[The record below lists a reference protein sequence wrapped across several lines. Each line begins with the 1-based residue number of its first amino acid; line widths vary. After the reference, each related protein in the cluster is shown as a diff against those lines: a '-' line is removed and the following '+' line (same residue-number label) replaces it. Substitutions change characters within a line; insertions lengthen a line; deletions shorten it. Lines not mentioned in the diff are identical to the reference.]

1 MGVYE
6 TVRTT
11 TTTTTYF
18 ETLVY
23 AYTSFICILPQLLLV
38 IIISITTKHIL
49 AKFFSKFLKRE
60 FLTSSTPQAATHIS
74 TTICSSISQCPSQL
88 FARVREQTR
97 RTKST
102 RAFLAKRVTQT
113 RLVSR
118 SVASVYR
125 LRVHASLFERRHVHL
140 LLFSIFSLLLLL
152 LLLLLLKLLLL
163 GRRRRIIIITIVLII
178 ISSAAMTTVYG
189 RRRRAVVHPRRHPDM
204 FVLLLLLQK
213 LLLSVIIVIVCS
225 SSSST
230 ITR

>member
-1 MGVYE
+1 MHIAAVAISDH
-6 TVRTT
+6 
-11 TTTTTYF
+11 F
-18 ETLVY
+18 
-23 AYTSFICILPQLLLV
+23 
-38 IIISITTKHIL
+38 SITTKHIL

-60 FLTSSTPQAATHIS
+60 FLTSSNPQAATHIS

-152 LLLLLLKLLLL
+152 LLLFLLKLLLL

-189 RRRRAVVHPRRHPDM
+189 RRRAVVHPRRHPDM

>member
-6 TVRTT
+6 TVWRTT
-11 TTTTTYF
+11 TTTTTCF

-60 FLTSSTPQAATHIS
+60 FLTSSNPQAATHIS

-118 SVASVYR
+118 SVARVYR

-152 LLLLLLKLLLL
+152 LKLLLL
-163 GRRRRIIIITIVLII
+163 GRRIIIITIVLII

-189 RRRRAVVHPRRHPDM
+189 RRRRAVVHRRRHPDM

-213 LLLSVIIVIVCS
+213 LLLSVIIVITCS

>member
-6 TVRTT
+6 TVR

-60 FLTSSTPQAATHIS
+60 FLTSSTPQSTHIS

-118 SVASVYR
+118 SVARVYR

-152 LLLLLLKLLLL
+152 LLKLLLL
-163 GRRRRIIIITIVLII
+163 GRRIIIITIVLII

-189 RRRRAVVHPRRHPDM
+189 RRRRAVVHRRRHPDM

-213 LLLSVIIVIVCS
+213 LLLSVIIVIICS

>member
-1 MGVYE
+1 MHIAAVAISDH
-6 TVRTT
+6 
-11 TTTTTYF
+11 F
-18 ETLVY
+18 
-23 AYTSFICILPQLLLV
+23 
-38 IIISITTKHIL
+38 SITTKHIL

-60 FLTSSTPQAATHIS
+60 FLTSSNPQAATHIS

-152 LLLLLLKLLLL
+152 LKLLLL
-163 GRRRRIIIITIVLII
+163 GRRIIIITIVLII

-189 RRRRAVVHPRRHPDM
+189 RRRAVVHPRRHPDM

>member
-1 MGVYE
+1 MHIAAVAISDH
-6 TVRTT
+6 
-11 TTTTTYF
+11 F
-18 ETLVY
+18 
-23 AYTSFICILPQLLLV
+23 
-38 IIISITTKHIL
+38 ISITTKHIL

-60 FLTSSTPQAATHIS
+60 FLTSSNPQAATHIS

-152 LLLLLLKLLLL
+152 LKLLLL
-163 GRRRRIIIITIVLII
+163 GRRIIIITIVLII

>member
-1 MGVYE
+1 M
-6 TVRTT
+6 
-11 TTTTTYF
+11 
-18 ETLVY
+18 
-23 AYTSFICILPQLLLV
+23 
-38 IIISITTKHIL
+38 
-49 AKFFSKFLKRE
+49 KFFSKFLKRE

-74 TTICSSISQCPSQL
+74 TTICSSIGQCPSQL

-118 SVASVYR
+118 SVARVYR

-152 LLLLLLKLLLL
+152 LKLLLL
-163 GRRRRIIIITIVLII
+163 GRRIIIITIVLII

-189 RRRRAVVHPRRHPDM
+189 RRRRAVVHRRRHPDM
-204 FVLLLLLQK
+204 FVMLLLLQK
-213 LLLSVIIVIVCS
+213 LLLSVIIIICS
-225 SSSST
+225 SSSSA
-230 ITR
+230 ITRSRVNDSTATTTLTPSPSVVLVRIRALRAVRASAVCVLKE

>member
-6 TVRTT
+6 TVRRTT
-11 TTTTTYF
+11 TTTTCF

-60 FLTSSTPQAATHIS
+60 FLTSSTPQPTHIS

-118 SVASVYR
+118 SVARVYR

-152 LLLLLLKLLLL
+152 LKLLLL
-163 GRRRRIIIITIVLII
+163 GRRIIIITIVLII

-189 RRRRAVVHPRRHPDM
+189 RRRRAVVHRRRHPDM

-213 LLLSVIIVIVCS
+213 LLLSVIIVITCS
-225 SSSST
+225 SSSSS

>member
-6 TVRTT
+6 TVRRRTT
-11 TTTTTYF
+11 TTTTCF

-60 FLTSSTPQAATHIS
+60 FLTSSTPQPTHIS

-118 SVASVYR
+118 SVARVYR

-152 LLLLLLKLLLL
+152 LLKLLLL
-163 GRRRRIIIITIVLII
+163 GRRIIIITIVLII

-189 RRRRAVVHPRRHPDM
+189 RRRRAVVHRRRHPDM

-213 LLLSVIIVIVCS
+213 LLLSVIIVITCS
-225 SSSST
+225 SSSSS

>member
-6 TVRTT
+6 TVR

-60 FLTSSTPQAATHIS
+60 FLTSSTPQSTHIS

-118 SVASVYR
+118 SVARVYR

-140 LLFSIFSLLLLL
+140 LLFSIFSLL

-189 RRRRAVVHPRRHPDM
+189 RRRRTVVHRRRHPDM
-204 FVLLLLLQK
+204 FVLVLQK
-213 LLLSVIIVIVCS
+213 LLLSVIIVIICS

>member
-1 MGVYE
+1 MHIAAVAISDH
-6 TVRTT
+6 
-11 TTTTTYF
+11 F
-18 ETLVY
+18 
-23 AYTSFICILPQLLLV
+23 
-38 IIISITTKHIL
+38 SITTKHIL

-60 FLTSSTPQAATHIS
+60 FLTSSNPKAATHIS

-118 SVASVYR
+118 SVARVYR

-152 LLLLLLKLLLL
+152 LKLLLL
-163 GRRRRIIIITIVLII
+163 GRRIIIITIVLII

-189 RRRRAVVHPRRHPDM
+189 RRRRAVVHRRRHPDM

-213 LLLSVIIVIVCS
+213 LLLSVIIVIICS

>member
-38 IIISITTKHIL
+38 ILISITTKHIL
-49 AKFFSKFLKRE
+49 PKFFSKFLKRE

-163 GRRRRIIIITIVLII
+163 GRRRRIIITIVLII

>member
-6 TVRTT
+6 TVRRRTT
-11 TTTTTYF
+11 TTTTCF

-60 FLTSSTPQAATHIS
+60 FLTSSTPQPTHIS

-118 SVASVYR
+118 SVARVYR

-152 LLLLLLKLLLL
+152 LKLLLL
-163 GRRRRIIIITIVLII
+163 GRRIIIITIVLII

-189 RRRRAVVHPRRHPDM
+189 RRRRAVVHRRRHPDM

-213 LLLSVIIVIVCS
+213 LLLSVIIVITCS
-225 SSSST
+225 SSSSS

>member
-6 TVRTT
+6 TVR

-60 FLTSSTPQAATHIS
+60 FLTSSTPQSTPSLLPSALHQSMSFATLR
-74 TTICSSISQCPSQL
+74 SS
-88 FARVREQTR
+88 ARTNTPNQID
-97 RTKST
+97 
-102 RAFLAKRVTQT
+102 RAFLAKRGYTK
-113 RLVSR
+113 RLISR
-118 SVASVYR
+118 SVARVR

-152 LLLLLLKLLLL
+152 LLLVLLL
-163 GRRRRIIIITIVLII
+163 GRRHRRIIIITIVLII
-178 ISSAAMTTVYG
+178 ISSAAYDYRLQTTT
-189 RRRRAVVHPRRHPDM
+189 R
-204 FVLLLLLQK
+204 
-213 LLLSVIIVIVCS
+213 CS
-225 SSSST
+225 SSSSSRHVCVGAAKT
-230 ITR
+230 PVVRYYCYYL

>member
-6 TVRTT
+6 TVR

-60 FLTSSTPQAATHIS
+60 FLTSSTPQSTHIS

-118 SVASVYR
+118 SVARVYR

-140 LLFSIFSLLLLL
+140 LLFSIFSL

-189 RRRRAVVHPRRHPDM
+189 RRRRTVVHRRRHPDM
-204 FVLLLLLQK
+204 FVLVLQK
-213 LLLSVIIVIVCS
+213 LLLSVIIVIICS

>member
-6 TVRTT
+6 TVRRRT

-60 FLTSSTPQAATHIS
+60 FLTSSTPQPTHIS

-118 SVASVYR
+118 SVARVYR

-152 LLLLLLKLLLL
+152 LKLLLL
-163 GRRRRIIIITIVLII
+163 GRRIIIITIVLII

-189 RRRRAVVHPRRHPDM
+189 RRRRAVVHRRRHPDM

-213 LLLSVIIVIVCS
+213 LLLSVIIVITCS
-225 SSSST
+225 SSSSS

>member
-1 MGVYE
+1 MHIAAVAISDH
-6 TVRTT
+6 
-11 TTTTTYF
+11 F
-18 ETLVY
+18 
-23 AYTSFICILPQLLLV
+23 
-38 IIISITTKHIL
+38 SITTKHIL

-60 FLTSSTPQAATHIS
+60 FLTSSNPQAATHIS
-74 TTICSSISQCPSQL
+74 ITICSSISQCPSQL

-118 SVASVYR
+118 SVARVYR

-152 LLLLLLKLLLL
+152 LKLLLL
-163 GRRRRIIIITIVLII
+163 GRRIIIITIVLII

-189 RRRRAVVHPRRHPDM
+189 RRRRAVVHRRRHPDM

-213 LLLSVIIVIVCS
+213 LLLSVIIVIICS

>member
-6 TVRTT
+6 TVRRRTT
-11 TTTTTYF
+11 TTTTCF

-38 IIISITTKHIL
+38 LIISITTKHIL

-60 FLTSSTPQAATHIS
+60 FLTSSNPQAATHIS

-118 SVASVYR
+118 SVARVYR

-152 LLLLLLKLLLL
+152 LKLLLL
-163 GRRRRIIIITIVLII
+163 GRRIIIITIVLII

-189 RRRRAVVHPRRHPDM
+189 RRRRAVVHRRRHPDM

-213 LLLSVIIVIVCS
+213 LLLSVIIVIICS

>member
-1 MGVYE
+1 M
-6 TVRTT
+6 
-11 TTTTTYF
+11 
-18 ETLVY
+18 
-23 AYTSFICILPQLLLV
+23 
-38 IIISITTKHIL
+38 
-49 AKFFSKFLKRE
+49 KFFSKFLKRE

-74 TTICSSISQCPSQL
+74 TTICSSIGQCPSQL

-118 SVASVYR
+118 SVARVYR
-125 LRVHASLFERRHVHL
+125 LRVHASLFERCHVHL

-152 LLLLLLKLLLL
+152 LKLLLL
-163 GRRRRIIIITIVLII
+163 GRRRRRRIIIITIVLII

-189 RRRRAVVHPRRHPDM
+189 RRRRAVVHRRRHPDM

-213 LLLSVIIVIVCS
+213 LLLSVISIIVC

>member
-1 MGVYE
+1 MHIAAVAISDH
-6 TVRTT
+6 
-11 TTTTTYF
+11 F
-18 ETLVY
+18 
-23 AYTSFICILPQLLLV
+23 
-38 IIISITTKHIL
+38 ISITTKHIL

-60 FLTSSTPQAATHIS
+60 FLTSSNPQAATHIS

-152 LLLLLLKLLLL
+152 LLLLLKLLLL
-163 GRRRRIIIITIVLII
+163 GRRRRIIITIVLII

>member
-1 MGVYE
+1 MHIAAVAISDH
-6 TVRTT
+6 
-11 TTTTTYF
+11 F
-18 ETLVY
+18 
-23 AYTSFICILPQLLLV
+23 
-38 IIISITTKHIL
+38 SITTKHIL

-60 FLTSSTPQAATHIS
+60 FLTSSNPQAATHIS

-118 SVASVYR
+118 SVARVYR

-152 LLLLLLKLLLL
+152 LLKLLLL
-163 GRRRRIIIITIVLII
+163 GRRIIIITIVLII

-189 RRRRAVVHPRRHPDM
+189 RRRRAVVHRRRHPDM

-213 LLLSVIIVIVCS
+213 LLLFVIIVIICS

>member
-6 TVRTT
+6 TVR

-60 FLTSSTPQAATHIS
+60 FLTSSTPQSTHIS

-113 RLVSR
+113 RLISR
-118 SVASVYR
+118 SVARVYR

-152 LLLLLLKLLLL
+152 LKLLLL
-163 GRRRRIIIITIVLII
+163 GRRRRRIIIITIVLII

-189 RRRRAVVHPRRHPDM
+189 RRRRTVVHRRRHPDM
-204 FVLLLLLQK
+204 FVLVLQK
-213 LLLSVIIVIVCS
+213 LLLSVIIVIICS

>member
-6 TVRTT
+6 TVR

-60 FLTSSTPQAATHIS
+60 FLTSSTPQSTHIS

-118 SVASVYR
+118 SVARVYR

-152 LLLLLLKLLLL
+152 LKLLLL
-163 GRRRRIIIITIVLII
+163 GRRIIIITIVLII

-189 RRRRAVVHPRRHPDM
+189 RRRRAVVHRRRHPDM

-213 LLLSVIIVIVCS
+213 LLLSVIIVITCS
-225 SSSST
+225 SSSSS

>member
-1 MGVYE
+1 MHIAAVAISDH
-6 TVRTT
+6 
-11 TTTTTYF
+11 F
-18 ETLVY
+18 
-23 AYTSFICILPQLLLV
+23 
-38 IIISITTKHIL
+38 ISITTKHIL

-60 FLTSSTPQAATHIS
+60 FLTSSNPQAATHIS

-152 LLLLLLKLLLL
+152 LKLLLL
-163 GRRRRIIIITIVLII
+163 GRRIIIITIVLII

-189 RRRRAVVHPRRHPDM
+189 RRRRAVVYRRRHPDM

-213 LLLSVIIVIVCS
+213 LLLSVIIVIICS